1 MANKRMSML
10 ILFVLVFYIPS
21 HAVANE
27 DSNVVPQFG
36 VSFDEVV
43 VADSTDGLSDPR
55 DLEFHPGRANELWV
69 ANRAT
74 DSISIIHNT
83 GLDNQTSENRQD
95 SHKNHFLEEVSAIAF
110 GSYHEEFD
118 WQWGSAQESVNTYCG
133 QGSPNNFMGPT
144 LWPSSL
150 SHFAMEH
157 QNDQYLGS
165 HIDMNHESPFG
176 VGIAHDSDNS
186 YWYNDGYYGELVY
199 YDFQED
205 HDTGMDDHSDAIVR
219 RYSDVQLTH
228 SYGTP
233 GHMIL
238 DKDSG
243 ILYISDPGANRV
255 LWVNTDDATYNT
267 EDIMAESSRLEPLAE
282 YSRITGIE
290 WGVLDSGMS
299 KPSGIALDGD
309 RLFVSEKGSNQII
322 AYDLSTNGK
331 SATEAGSIQTSASA
345 IMGLEIGPNG
355 HIYYVDNGQD
365 EVVRIDPLAD
375 VDDDGVIDQDDNC
388 PQIANANQENHD
400 SDLQGDACDEDDDN
414 DGILDASDYCAT
426 GNLDWT
432 PSLSND
438 HDGDGCRDASE
449 DYDDDNDGVMDNS
462 DHCSSGELNWLS
474 GNSNDYDGDG
484 CKDSSEDKDDDDDN
498 ICDSGSDSTWDCME
512 STLGTDFCP
521 TSHPTFT
528 STSSSDADQDGCEDR
543 NEDLDDDN
551 DNFLDGQDDCPIQTG
566 FSNAGRLFGCP
577 DSDSDGYADTIDQFP
592 DESSQW
598 SDIDEDGFG
607 DQSDGV
613 NGDDCISVY
622 GTSSI
627 DRTGCSDTDGD
638 GYSNPDSSWS
648 VSQGADAFATDLTQ
662 HSDLD
667 GDGYGDNSE
676 GFQADVC
683 PNSYGDSYQ
692 DRFGCMDTDGDGW
705 SDEVDMLPLDATQYQ
720 DQDGDGYGDYM
731 LGNSPDSCLDQ
742 YGLSSE
748 QKYGCPDADGDGW
761 SDDLDEFPDDIQFWS
776 DSDSDTYP
784 DQQGAKISDDCPD
797 EAGDSFEDKMGCPD
811 SDGDGW
817 SDKADFYPEDA
828 SRHEES
834 SITSSILVIAG
845 VAIVAIC
852 LGLLLVRRKNAN
864 GISSTSDFATIP
876 PIAQV
881 PTQAGPQLPPEG
893 LPVGWTME
901 QWAWYGDDYLK
912 NR

>member
-1 MANKRMSML
+1 MANKRVSML

-21 HAVANE
+21 NAVANE
-27 DSNVVPQFG
+27 ESNVVPQFG

-309 RLFVSEKGSNQII
+309 QLFVSEKGSNQII
-322 AYDLSTNGK
+322 AYDLSTDGK

-375 VDDDGVIDQDDNC
+375 IDDDGVIDQDDNC
-388 PQIANANQENHD
+388 PQVANANQENHD

-462 DHCSSGELNWLS
+462 DRCSSGELNWLS
-474 GNSNDYDGDG
+474 GDSNDYDGDG
-484 CKDSSEDKDDDDDN
+484 CKDSSEDKDDDNDN

-528 STSSSDADQDGCEDR
+528 STLSSDADQDGCEDR

-613 NGDDCISVY
+613 
-622 GTSSI
+622 
-627 DRTGCSDTDGD
+627 
-638 GYSNPDSSWS
+638 
-648 VSQGADAFATDLTQ
+648 
-662 HSDLD
+662 
-667 GDGYGDNSE
+667 
-676 GFQADVC
+676 
-683 PNSYGDSYQ
+683 
-692 DRFGCMDTDGDGW
+692 
-705 SDEVDMLPLDATQYQ
+705 
-720 DQDGDGYGDYM
+720 
-731 LGNSPDSCLDQ
+731 
-742 YGLSSE
+742 
-748 QKYGCPDADGDGW
+748 
-761 SDDLDEFPDDIQFWS
+761 
-776 DSDSDTYP
+776 
-784 DQQGAKISDDCPD
+784 
-797 EAGDSFEDKMGCPD
+797 
-811 SDGDGW
+811 
-817 SDKADFYPEDA
+817 
-828 SRHEES
+828 
-834 SITSSILVIAG
+834 
-845 VAIVAIC
+845 
-852 LGLLLVRRKNAN
+852 
-864 GISSTSDFATIP
+864 
-876 PIAQV
+876 
-881 PTQAGPQLPPEG
+881 
-893 LPVGWTME
+893 
-901 QWAWYGDDYLK
+901 
-912 NR
+912 